1 MSPTTK
7 KKVSPKKESPDH
19 LRSRAVRILRTLR
32 KEFPQPKTA
41 LLHHNPFQ
49 LLVATILSAQCT
61 DERVNMVTPGLFA
74 KWQGPV
80 DFAALSQPE
89 LELEIR
95 STGFFRVKAKSII
108 ACSKALIERHK
119 GVVPHRMEDLVQ
131 LPGVGRKTANVVLGQ
146 AYGINSGI
154 VVDTHV
160 HRLSQRLGLTDFD
173 TPEQIEQDLMALFPT
188 SDWIDVGSIL
198 ILHGRRTCNARKP
211 ICLECSIRGECPSK
225 DLFLKQLR

>member
-1 MSPTTK
+1 MKTPT
-7 KKVSPKKESPDH
+7 SSKKESPGH
-19 LRSRAVRILRTLR
+19 LRSRATKILQTLR

-61 DERVNMVTPGLFA
+61 DERVNRVTPGLFTKCPEPA
-74 KWQGPV
+74 
-80 DFAALSQPE
+80 DFAALSQQE

-95 STGFFRVKAKSII
+95 STGFYRMKAKSII
-108 ACSKALIERHK
+108 ACSKALIERHN
-119 GVVPHRMEDLVQ
+119 GAVPRRMEDLVQ

-146 AYGINSGI
+146 AFGISSGI

-160 HRLSQRLGLTDFD
+160 HRLSQRLGLTSAD
-173 TPEQIEQDLMALFPT
+173 TPEQIEQDLMVLFPG

-211 ICLECSIRGECPSK
+211 KCPECSVRGECPSAV
-225 DLFLKQLR
+225 LFLNRVR